1 MKKILALSIVLSL
14 MVGTSVLAAQQN
26 QPQPPQPQQTN
37 TEKFVQQHTQK
48 AVDTE
53 KKLQN
58 KTDAKKGAFE
68 QKQQNQQKKLDQKK
82 QKHEDAKKQTQDKIN
97 TKKNLVKELAN

>member
-14 MVGTSVLAAQQN
+14 MVGTSVLAAD
-26 QPQPPQPQQTN
+26 QPQPPKQQTY
-37 TEKFVQQHTQK
+37 TENFVQKHTQK

-68 QKQQNQQKKLDQKK
+68 QKQKDQQKKLDQKK